1 MCAAGSGRVRDRG
14 SGPTPGEFVSLVD
27 TASGSG
33 GSSRGGERCAVE
45 VYAGAYLRAVRRR
58 ERDLSRSELES
69 LLNDDRVTRDLGVE
83 FVELGPERMV
93 ATMPVDE
100 RHLQPF
106 GYLHGGVSVVLAESV
121 ASIGAF
127 LNCPPGKAAFGSEI
141 NASHLRPKRAGSV
154 LTAVGTPVH
163 AGRRS
168 QVWQVRIEDED
179 GKAVCAV
186 RCTVAIVDV
195 EP

>member
-1 MCAAGSGRVRDRG
+1 MAKEELS
-14 SGPTPGEFVSLVD
+14 
-27 TASGSG
+27 
-33 GSSRGGERCAVE
+33 
-45 VYAGAYLRAVRRR
+45 
-58 ERDLSRSELES
+58 LSRDELES
-69 LLNDDRVTRDLGVE
+69 LLSEDHMTRDLGVE
-83 FVELGPERMV
+83 FVELDPKRMV

-154 LTAVGTPVH
+154 LTATGTPVH

-168 QVWQVRIEDED
+168 QVWEVRMENEE
-179 GKAVCAV
+179 GKAVCAAW
-186 RCTVAIVDV
+186 CTVAIVDL
-195 EP
+195 ES